1 MRGLILKSASIFAL
15 LAILLVSSLGAGSDD
30 RAELLKARESVWRSW
45 FANDTKALELLVPP
59 DTIVI
64 SSGEEKWKNQA
75 DILESAA
82 KFHAA
87 GGKLVRLEF
96 PRTEIQRFGD
106 VAVTY
111 SEYLYETEEAGKR
124 SVTSGRVTEI
134 FVLRNGH
141 WTNPGWHTDTEK

>member
-1 MRGLILKSASIFAL
+1 MRPVIKIAIAIAVVLATLIVSGLP
-15 LAILLVSSLGAGSDD
+15 AIPDD
-30 RAELLKARESVWRSW
+30 RANLLKVREQVWRAW
-45 FANDTKALELLVPP
+45 FANDTKTLEALVPP

-82 KFHAA
+82 RFQAA

-96 PRTEIQRFGD
+96 PRAEMQRYGD
-106 VAVTY
+106 VAITY
-111 SEYLYETEEAGKR
+111 SQYVYETEVAGKR
-124 SVTSGRVTEI
+124 SLTSGRVTEI
-134 FVLRNGH
+134 FVLRHGK